1 MAMDAGKQ
9 LTNDQRKAAE
19 EAEAIM
25 REAAAKAAAKL
36 TAAGFRPHDEE
47 ESSSECRQCSCPEF
61 KPKFSNPFQCRRP
74 GCGHSA
80 PFHMPI

>member
-1 MAMDAGKQ
+1 MDAGKK

-25 REAAAKAAAKL
+25 RDAAAKASAKL
-36 TAAGFRPHDEE
+36 TAVGLRPHEHEE
-47 ESSSECRQCSCPEF
+47 GSTACRECSCPEF
-61 KPKFSNPFQCRRP
+61 KPKFSNPFQCRQE
-74 GCGHSA
+74 GCNHSV